1 MMDRGLPRYVIEHNF
16 RQLKLMGELMY
27 SCNNEDYLTEW
38 FLYYYPDGAS
48 DDELMEIAADPESFG
63 EISVAFLGIM
73 ADIFQTD
80 DLHNFTFIGGKIRN
94 REGSE

>member
-16 RQLKLMGELMY
+16 RQLKLMGELK
-27 SCNNEDYLTEW
+27 W

-80 DLHNFTFIGGKIRN
+80 DLHNFLYKAVKNFTCIGGKIRN